1 MATPSARSGCQVMAD
16 AIKFIRQEIQ
26 SKEAR
31 IRMLTQRLEKLQSQ
45 PDPDLSQIEE
55 IKADIRELES
65 QLESTDRPQLSA
77 FEEEFAASC
86 G

>member
-1 MATPSARSGCQVMAD
+1 MATKPTRSGCDVMAD
-16 AIKFIRQEIQ
+16 AIKFIKQEIK

-31 IRMLTQRLEKLQSQ
+31 IRILTERLQKLQSQ
-45 PDPDLSQIEE
+45 PNADPDQIQE
-55 IKADIRELES
+55 IRADIQKLEE
-65 QLESTDRPQLSA
+65 QLEMTDRPQLIA

>member
-1 MATPSARSGCQVMAD
+1 MASTSARSGCDVMAD
-16 AIKFIRQEIQ
+16 AIKFIRQEIR

-55 IKADIRELES
+55 IKADIREFEG
-65 QLESTDRPQLSA
+65 QLEATDRPQLSA

-86 G
+86 E